1 MNTAAGIAEL
11 AWNPPVAT
19 SIQGDLFDAGEE
31 LPLASGIFA
40 DVVFDRPLDHAFT
53 YAVANE
59 LRDLVGVGKRV
70 QVPFG
75 KGDRPA
81 VGYCVRV
88 SDAAPPREVKAVLRV
103 LDDEALLD
111 DNLMRLTRWMADY
124 YLCGWGQVL
133 NAVIPAGAKE
143 RAGMRTVVFLD
154 AVPET
159 ELPQPWPTLTTK
171 QTTALDYLRSAG
183 RPEELR
189 RLVPAATSWTV

>member
-11 AWNPPVAT
+11 AWTTPVAK
-19 SIQGDLFDAGEE
+19 SIQRDLFGAGEE
-31 LPLASGIFA
+31 LPSASGLFA
-40 DVVFDRPLDHAFT
+40 DVVVDRSLDHAFT
-53 YAVANE
+53 YSVSNE

-88 SDAAPPREVKAVLRV
+88 SDAAPPREVKSVLRV

-133 NAVIPAGAKE
+133 NAVIPAGAKDGAGT
-143 RAGMRTVVFLD
+143 RAVVFLE

-159 ELPQPWPTLTTK
+159 ELPQPCPT
-171 QTTALDYLRSAG
+171 
-183 RPEELR
+183 
-189 RLVPAATSWTV
+189 